1 LPDESLTGT
10 FETVAQL
17 ARTAKP
23 IIEGHGVQLVER
35 AEHNEAGPIRDAAVA
50 LDDGSQFLVVE
61 HYAHPDGFLDLRA
74 PVSGRTAREA
84 TDLFASAAGLRER
97 DITWVAGE

>member
-1 LPDESLTGT
+1 MSPLHELPDESLKGT

-35 AEHNEAGPIRDAAVA
+35 AEHNEAG
-50 LDDGSQFLVVE
+50 QFEML
-61 HYAHPDGFLDLRA
+61 LLRSMMA
-74 PVSGRTAREA
+74 PNSW
-84 TDLFASAAGLRER
+84 L
-97 DITWVAGE
+97 